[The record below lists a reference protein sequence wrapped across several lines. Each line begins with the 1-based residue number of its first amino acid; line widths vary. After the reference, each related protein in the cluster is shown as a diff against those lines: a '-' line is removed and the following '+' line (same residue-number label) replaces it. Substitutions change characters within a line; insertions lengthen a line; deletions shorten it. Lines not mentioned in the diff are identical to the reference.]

1 MDKKFLEPEVTVVRL
16 GNNDVICTSGCGT
29 GSNET
34 SVIGISIP
42 GILGFH

>member
-34 SVIGISIP
+34 GVINVPFPGLFGI
-42 GILGFH
+42 